1 MKILFYQ
8 KNKLNTLKNFLNSNI
23 EEINRLWNQK
33 SNSREKFILKYVDS
47 SDSSLDIKNAAS
59 SVTEFINTF

>member
-1 MKILFYQ
+1 
-8 KNKLNTLKNFLNSNI
+8 LKNFLNSNI

-33 SNSREKFILKYVDS
+33 SNSREKFIHKYVDS